1 MISFESE
8 TTSNILLTCQFSWLF
23 HLFNQHLIF
32 YFISTVTSVKTETL
46 TVIPVTNRDNNESL
60 PRKSVWL
67 VLAIFRYFL
76 FLQMKSRE
84 WQLIATKF
92 WSSWHFSL
100 KILAYTRFNDYCC
113 KSKRSYR
120 GCIHVPGGSKQIPI
134 LCTIKYIN
142 KTRSSDKSRFA
153 GEILASLGIVITEK
167 LKIVDP
173 DIPAI
178 SSDAKV
184 NFRTCV
190 LRSTKFLK

>member
-76 FLQMKSRE
+76 FLQMKSHG
-84 WQLIATKF
+84 WQLIVTKF

-113 KSKRSYR
+113 KSKRSYT

-134 LCTIKYIN
+134 LCTIRYIN
-142 KTRSSDKSRFA
+142 KTRLSDKSRFC
-153 GEILASLGIVITEK
+153 GWNISFPRNCYYK
-167 LKIVDP
+167 KIESCRSWYTSYIKWCDSELP
-173 DIPAI
+173 YL
-178 SSDAKV
+178 
-184 NFRTCV
+184 R